1 MASDPCTS
9 PPAAW
14 QNWNQAGAQAYY
26 ACRYFAS
33 IQDTNFWR
41 NAIALIQQATQFY
54 FADKQYEIA
63 SRAQDRLDNVSNTEL
78 DRSGKLFA
86 QFEKQIAQE
95 DAQLARAVERLNI
108 PEPDYNAIRLRV
120 TASVIRQFT
129 EPKRKI
135 EQCYPV
141 SCMEARCNALG
152 KIATEEAK
160 TIASEVEQAYQK
172 ERSLY
177 EIRLATARAELA
189 EVLKFGRGAL
199 NAANAAL
206 EGASK
211 AAIQA
216 GNINPYSGYIQAVN
230 STAQTL
236 QGISTQEALSYRG
249 MGANVGNSFALA
261 NEANS
266 TPTTLSGPQMGAMT
280 LDAIGQGMPSQTD
293 YNLTFSGLSDY
304 GNGSTDTGT
313 GTGLKSKGDIF
324 TSIGE
329 GMGK

>member
-1 MASDPCTS
+1 MSGPGTNPADSDCAK
-9 PPAAW
+9 PPNALNEW
-14 QNWNQAGAQAYY
+14 KDWNQAGAQAYY

-33 IQDTNFWR
+33 IRDTNYWR
-41 NAIALIQQATQFY
+41 NIIAGVQAAVQYY
-54 FADKQYEIA
+54 FADKQYDIA
-63 SRAQDRLDNVSNTEL
+63 SRAQDRLDAVSNIEL

-86 QFEKQIAQE
+86 QFEKQISQE

-206 EGASK
+206 EGASR

-216 GNINPYSGYIQAVN
+216 GSINPYSGYIQAVN

-236 QGISTQEALSYRG
+236 QGITTQEALSFRG
-249 MGANVGNSFALA
+249 MGANVGQASNQTLA
-261 NEANS
+261 RTTTTDGITTGITNRVHDDWQV
-266 TPTTLSGPQMGAMT
+266 PTQVEQLPGWGV
-280 LDAIGQGMPSQTD
+280 
-293 YNLTFSGLSDY
+293 
-304 GNGSTDTGT
+304 TGT
-313 GTGLKSKGDIF
+313 PA
-324 TSIGE
+324 GE
-329 GMGK
+329 INNDSRATQVSNPMDKIA

>member
-1 MASDPCTS
+1 M
-9 PPAAW
+9 
-14 QNWNQAGAQAYY
+14 
-26 ACRYFAS
+26 
-33 IQDTNFWR
+33 
-41 NAIALIQQATQFY
+41 
-54 FADKQYEIA
+54 
-63 SRAQDRLDNVSNTEL
+63 
-78 DRSGKLFA
+78 
-86 QFEKQIAQE
+86 
-95 DAQLARAVERLNI
+95 ERLNI

-236 QGISTQEALSYRG
+236 QGITTQEALSYRG
-249 MGANVGNSFALA
+249 MGANVGSAFSLA
-261 NEANS
+261 NQANNTATSFVGPLQGAQTLDDSFNRYMSPTQVDALPGWGVTGTPAGDSATPEANS
-266 TPTTLSGPQMGAMT
+266 SINLSAP
-280 LDAIGQGMPSQTD
+280 L
-293 YNLTFSGLSDY
+293 
-304 GNGSTDTGT
+304 GT
-313 GTGLKSKGDIF
+313 AFG
-324 TSIGE
+324 
-329 GMGK
+329 